1 MRVRDLPLSASSVDH
16 FADRGVRE
24 LYPPQAAA
32 VDAGVCEG
40 SNVVAAIPTA
50 SGKTFI
56 AQLGLLTADGP
67 GLYVCPLRA
76 LAREKYESFASLPG
90 LEVGISTGD
99 FDASGEDLAGN
110 DVIVA
115 TSEKVDSA
123 IRNGASWVDELACV
137 VVDEVHLLDAE
148 RRGPTLE
155 VTIATLRRQNPDVQV
170 VALSATV
177 DNPEA
182 IAGWLDAT
190 LIESDWRPVDLR
202 TGVAVG
208 GSVAFDDGT
217 TREVPLDEPDRANG
231 RDGDASSGG
240 GDASSGGGD
249 TGNSTGDAG
258 GDDDGETGPD
268 DTEVAA
274 ALVADTVAE
283 GGQCLAFVRSRAEAV
298 SLAERLAA
306 DGLAERM
313 GIETAAA
320 AAADEAGAVDGTV
333 TGRQLADC
341 LRSGVAFHH
350 AGLRS
355 GHRAVVESAF
365 RDRDVAC
372 ICATPTLAAGVN
384 VPARRVVV
392 RDQKRYSGSRM
403 EWLPTL
409 EVHQMCGRAGRPGLD
424 PHGEAVLV
432 GAADTRD
439 ELVERYV
446 DGEPEAVESTLAD
459 PASLRTHVL
468 SAIATGF
475 AETEAEILDV
485 FEGTFYARET
495 GAGGLADAVG
505 VAVDALVSADMV
517 QRETTGGVDDYRLI
531 ATSVGETTSRQYVR
545 PETGERIVDGLR
557 TAAAMPNA
565 TTLTAFELICDTP
578 DMQDTYLGN
587 EERAEMYR
595 FARRHAGVL
604 TTEMHETDAFEEWL
618 ESVKTARILDEW
630 IDGATVE
637 ELVEAYRIGPGDL
650 DSRIE
655 RAEWLLSAAEALADT
670 IGVGVPSVPRARSRL

>member
-1 MRVRDLPLSASSVDH
+1 MRVSDLPLAEPYVDH
-16 FADRGVRE
+16 FAERGIRE

-32 VDAGVCEG
+32 VEAGVCEG
-40 SNVVAAIPTA
+40 ANVVAAIPTA
-50 SGKTFI
+50 SGKTFV
-56 AQLGLLTADGP
+56 AELGLLTADGP

-76 LAREKYESFASLPG
+76 LAREKYEAFAALPG
-90 LEVGISTGD
+90 VDVGISTGD
-99 FDASGEDLAGN
+99 FDATGEALAGN
-110 DVIVA
+110 DVVVA

-123 IRNGASWVDELACV
+123 IRNGADWVDELACV
-137 VVDEVHLLDAE
+137 VVDEVHLLGAE

-155 VTIATLRRQNPDVQV
+155 VTLATLRRRNPDVQV

-182 IAGWLDAT
+182 IAGWLDAA
-190 LIESDWRPVDLR
+190 LVESDWRPVDLR

-208 GSVAFDDGT
+208 GHVEFDDGT
-217 TREVPLDEPDRANG
+217 AI
-231 RDGDASSGG
+231 DAAVEGEGSPGE
-240 GDASSGGGD
+240 D
-249 TGNSTGDAG
+249 
-258 GDDDGETGPD
+258 GDDDGPD
-268 DTEVAA
+268 DSDVAA
-274 ALVADTVAE
+274 ALVADTVAD
-283 GGQCLAFVRSRAEAV
+283 GGQCLAFVRSRTEAV
-298 SLAERLAA
+298 ALAERLGE
-306 DGLAERM
+306 DGLAEEM
-313 GIETAAA
+313 GIESAAETAAEEVE
-320 AAADEAGAVDGTV
+320 DVDGTV

-355 GHRAVVESAF
+355 GHRSVVEAAF
-365 RDRDVAC
+365 RERDVAC

-392 RDQKRYSGSRM
+392 RDQKRYAGSAM

-432 GAADTRD
+432 GDAEAED

-446 DGEPEAVESTLAD
+446 AGEPEAVESTLAD

-475 AETEAEILDV
+475 AETEEEILGV
-485 FEGTFYARET
+485 FEGTFYAREA
-495 GAGGLADAVG
+495 GAGGLADAVA
-505 VAVDALVSADMV
+505 VAVDDLVAAGMV
-517 QRETTGGVDDYRLI
+517 RRETGDVEGYRLV
-531 ATSVGETTSRQYVR
+531 ATPVGETTSKQYVR
-545 PETGERIVDGLR
+545 PETGERIVAGLR
-557 TAAAMPNA
+557 TAAGMADA
-565 TTLTAFELICDTP
+565 TTLTALEVICDTP

-587 EERAEMYR
+587 EERADIYR
-595 FARRHAGVL
+595 FARANAGEL
-604 TTEMHETDAFEEWL
+604 TTAMHETDDFEEWL

-630 IDGATVE
+630 IGGSTVE

-655 RAEWLLSAAEALADT
+655 RAEWLLSAAEALAET
-670 IGVGVPSVPRARSRL
+670 IGVGVPAVSGARARL

>member
-1 MRVRDLPLSASSVDH
+1 MRVRDLPLSERFVDH
-16 FADRGVRE
+16 FADRGIRE

-40 SNVVAAIPTA
+40 ENVVAAVPTA
-50 SGKTFI
+50 SGKTFV
-56 AQLGLLTADGP
+56 AELALLTADGP

-76 LAREKYESFASLPG
+76 LAREKYEAFAALPG
-90 LEVGISTGD
+90 VEAAISTGD
-99 FDASGEDLAGN
+99 FDASGEALAGN
-110 DVIVA
+110 DVVVA

-137 VVDEVHLLDAE
+137 AVDEVHLLGAA

-155 VTIATLRRQNPDVQV
+155 VTLATLRRRNPELQV

-182 IAGWLDAT
+182 IAEWLDAT
-190 LIESDWRPVDLR
+190 LVESEWRPVDLR

-208 GSVAFDDGT
+208 GDVTFDDGAEMAVEFGDGAVDESS
-217 TREVPLDEPDRANG
+217 RENS
-231 RDGDASSGG
+231 DGD
-240 GDASSGGGD
+240 
-249 TGNSTGDAG
+249 
-258 GDDDGETGPD
+258 GDDSPD
-268 DTEVAA
+268 DTEITAV
-274 ALVADTVAE
+274 LVSDAVDR
-283 GGQCLAFVRSRAEAV
+283 GGQCLAFVRSRTEAV
-298 SLAERLAA
+298 ALAERLAA
-306 DGLAERM
+306 DGLAERL
-313 GIETAAA
+313 GTESAAA
-320 AAADEAGAVDGTV
+320 AAGDEAADVDGTA

-350 AGLRS
+350 AGLRA
-355 GHRAVVESAF
+355 GHRAIVENAF
-365 RDRDVAC
+365 RDRDLAC

-384 VPARRVVV
+384 VPARRVVI
-392 RDQKRYSGSRM
+392 RDQKRYAGSAM

-432 GAADTRD
+432 GDADTEAD
-439 ELVERYV
+439 LVERYV
-446 DGEPEAVESTLAD
+446 EGEPEAVESTLAD

-485 FEGTFYARET
+485 FEGTFYAREA
-495 GAGGLADAVG
+495 GAGGLADAVA
-505 VAVDALVSADMV
+505 VAVDDLVAAGLV
-517 QRETTGGVDDYRLI
+517 RRETGEGGVEAYRLI
-531 ATSVGETTSRQYVR
+531 ATPIGETASKQYVR
-545 PETGERIVDGLR
+545 PETAERIVSGLR

-565 TTLTAFELICDTP
+565 TTLTVFEVICDTP

-587 EERAEMYR
+587 AERAEIYR
-595 FARRHAGVL
+595 FARANAGAL
-604 TTEMHETDAFEEWL
+604 TTAMDEADEFEAWL

-630 IDGATVE
+630 IGGATVE
-637 ELVEAYRIGPGDL
+637 ELVESHRIGPGDL
-650 DSRIE
+650 DSRVE
-655 RAEWLLSAAEALADT
+655 RAEWLLSAAEALAET
-670 IGVGVPSVPRARSRL
+670 IGARVPAVARARSRL

>member
-1 MRVRDLPLSASSVDH
+1 MRVSDLPLAEPHVDH
-16 FADRGVRE
+16 FAERGIRE

-40 SNVVAAIPTA
+40 ENVVAAIPTA
-50 SGKTFI
+50 SGKTFV
-56 AQLGLLTADGP
+56 AELGLLTADGP

-76 LAREKYESFASLPG
+76 LAREKYEAFAALPG
-90 LEVGISTGD
+90 VDVGISTGD
-99 FDASGEDLAGN
+99 FDAAGEALAGN
-110 DVIVA
+110 DVVVA

-123 IRNGASWVDELACV
+123 IRNGAAWVDELACV
-137 VVDEVHLLDAE
+137 VVDEVHLLGAE

-155 VTIATLRRQNPDVQV
+155 VTLATLRRRNPDVQV

-190 LIESDWRPVDLR
+190 LVESDWRPVDLR

-208 GSVAFDDGT
+208 GRVEFDDGT
-217 TREVPLDEPDRANG
+217 AIDVAVE
-231 RDGDASSGG
+231 GG
-240 GDASSGGGD
+240 
-249 TGNSTGDAG
+249 AG
-258 GDDDGETGPD
+258 PGEDGDDDADGDDAPD
-268 DTEVAA
+268 DTEVTA
-274 ALVADTVAE
+274 ALVADTVAD
-283 GGQCLAFVRSRAEAV
+283 GGQCLAFVRSRTEAV
-298 SLAERLAA
+298 ALAERLAE
-306 DGLAERM
+306 DGLGAEM
-313 GIETAAA
+313 GVESAAA
-320 AAADEAGAVDGTV
+320 AAADEVEAVDGTV
-333 TGRQLADC
+333 TGRRLADC

-355 GHRAVVESAF
+355 GHRSVVESAF

-392 RDQKRYSGSRM
+392 RDQKRYAGSAM

-432 GAADTRD
+432 GDADSEA

-446 DGEPEAVESTLAD
+446 EGEPEAVESTLAD

-468 SAIATGF
+468 SAVATGF
-475 AETEAEILDV
+475 AETEEEILGV
-485 FEGTFYARET
+485 FEGTFYAREA
-495 GAGGLADAVG
+495 GAGGLADAVA
-505 VAVDALVSADMV
+505 VAVDDLVAAEMV
-517 QRETTGGVDDYRLI
+517 RRETGGVDDYRLV
-531 ATSVGETTSRQYVR
+531 ATPVGETTSKQYVR
-545 PETGERIVDGLR
+545 PETGERIVAGLR
-557 TAAAMPNA
+557 TAAEMADA
-565 TTLTAFELICDTP
+565 TTLTAFEVICDTP

-587 EERAEMYR
+587 EERAEIYR
-595 FARRHAGVL
+595 FARANAGRL
-604 TTEMHETDAFEEWL
+604 TTAMGETDEFEEWL

-630 IDGATVE
+630 IGGATVE

-655 RAEWLLSAAEALADT
+655 RAEWLLSAAEALAET
-670 IGVGVPSVPRARSRL
+670 VGVSVPAVSRARARL

>member
-1 MRVRDLPLSASSVDH
+1 MRVSDLPLAEPYVDH
-16 FADRGVRE
+16 FAERGIRE

-32 VDAGVCEG
+32 VDAGVCDG
-40 SNVVAAIPTA
+40 ANVVAAIPTA
-50 SGKTFI
+50 SGKTFV
-56 AQLGLLTADGP
+56 AELGLLTADGP

-76 LAREKYESFASLPG
+76 LAREKYEAFASLPG
-90 LEVGISTGD
+90 VDVGISTGD
-99 FDASGEDLAGN
+99 FDATGEALAGN
-110 DVIVA
+110 DVVVA

-123 IRNGASWVDELACV
+123 IRNGADWVDELACV
-137 VVDEVHLLDAE
+137 VVDEVHLLGAE

-155 VTIATLRRQNPDVQV
+155 VTLATLRRRNPDVQV

-190 LIESDWRPVDLR
+190 LVESDWRPVDLR

-208 GSVAFDDGT
+208 GHVDFDDGT
-217 TREVPLDEPDRANG
+217 AIDVAVADESDPETD
-231 RDGDASSGG
+231 
-240 GDASSGGGD
+240 
-249 TGNSTGDAG
+249 
-258 GDDDGETGPD
+258 GDDDDGLD
-268 DTEVAA
+268 DTEVTA
-274 ALVADTVAE
+274 ALVADTVAD
-283 GGQCLAFVRSRAEAV
+283 GGQCLAFVRSRTEAV
-298 SLAERLAA
+298 ALAERLAE
-306 DGLAERM
+306 DGLAGEM
-313 GIETAAA
+313 GIGSAAETAA
-320 AAADEAGAVDGTV
+320 DEVEAVDGTV

-355 GHRAVVESAF
+355 GHRSVVEAAF
-365 RDRDVAC
+365 RDRDAAC

-392 RDQKRYSGSRM
+392 RDQKRYAGSAM

-432 GAADTRD
+432 GDEDTEA

-446 DGEPEAVESTLAD
+446 EGEPEAVESKLAD

-475 AETEAEILDV
+475 AETEEEILGV
-485 FEGTFYARET
+485 FEGTFYAREA
-495 GAGGLADAVG
+495 GAGGLADAVA
-505 VAVDALVSADMV
+505 VAVDDLVAAGMV
-517 QRETTGGVDDYRLI
+517 RRETGGVDAYRLV
-531 ATSVGETTSRQYVR
+531 ATPVGETTSKQYVR
-545 PETGERIVDGLR
+545 PETGERIVAGLR
-557 TAAAMPNA
+557 TAAEMASA
-565 TTLTAFELICDTP
+565 TTLTVFEVICDTP

-587 EERAEMYR
+587 EERAEIYR
-595 FARRHAGVL
+595 FARANAGQL
-604 TTEMHETDAFEEWL
+604 TTAMGETDDFEEWL

-630 IDGATVE
+630 IGGATVE

-655 RAEWLLSAAEALADT
+655 RAEWLLSAAEALAET
-670 IGVGVPSVPRARSRL
+670 TGLSVPAVSRARARL

>member
-1 MRVRDLPLSASSVDH
+1 MRVSDLPLAEPYVDH
-16 FADRGVRE
+16 FAERGIRE

-32 VDAGVCEG
+32 VDAGVCDG
-40 SNVVAAIPTA
+40 ANVVAAIPTA
-50 SGKTFI
+50 SGKTFV
-56 AQLGLLTADGP
+56 AELGLLTADGP

-76 LAREKYESFASLPG
+76 LAREKYEAFASLPG
-90 LEVGISTGD
+90 VDVGISTGD
-99 FDASGEDLAGN
+99 FDATGEALAGN
-110 DVIVA
+110 DVVVA

-123 IRNGASWVDELACV
+123 IRNGADWVDELACV
-137 VVDEVHLLDAE
+137 VVDEVHLLGAE

-155 VTIATLRRQNPDVQV
+155 VTLATLRRRNPDVQV

-190 LIESDWRPVDLR
+190 LVESDWRPVDLR

-208 GSVAFDDGT
+208 GHVDFDDGT
-217 TREVPLDEPDRANG
+217 AIDVAVADESNPETD
-231 RDGDASSGG
+231 
-240 GDASSGGGD
+240 
-249 TGNSTGDAG
+249 
-258 GDDDGETGPD
+258 GDDDDGLD
-268 DTEVAA
+268 DTEVTA
-274 ALVADTVAE
+274 ALVADTVAD
-283 GGQCLAFVRSRAEAV
+283 GGQCLAFVRSRTEAV
-298 SLAERLAA
+298 ALAERLAE
-306 DGLAERM
+306 DGLAGEM
-313 GIETAAA
+313 GIGSAAE
-320 AAADEAGAVDGTV
+320 AAADEVEAVDGTV

-355 GHRAVVESAF
+355 GHRSVVEAAF
-365 RDRDVAC
+365 RDRDAAC

-392 RDQKRYSGSRM
+392 RDQKRYAGSAM

-432 GAADTRD
+432 GDEDTEA

-446 DGEPEAVESTLAD
+446 EGEPEAVESKLAD

-475 AETEAEILDV
+475 AETEEEILGV
-485 FEGTFYARET
+485 FEGTFYAREA
-495 GAGGLADAVG
+495 GAGGLADAVA
-505 VAVDALVSADMV
+505 VAVDDLVAAGMV
-517 QRETTGGVDDYRLI
+517 RRETGGVDAYRLV
-531 ATSVGETTSRQYVR
+531 ATPVGETTSKQYVR
-545 PETGERIVDGLR
+545 PETGERIVAGLR
-557 TAAAMPNA
+557 TAAEMASA
-565 TTLTAFELICDTP
+565 TTLTVFEVICDTP

-587 EERAEMYR
+587 EERAEIYR
-595 FARRHAGVL
+595 FARANAGQL
-604 TTEMHETDAFEEWL
+604 TTAMGETDDFEEWL

-630 IDGATVE
+630 IGGATVE
-637 ELVEAYRIGPGDL
+637 ALVEAYRIGPGDL

-655 RAEWLLSAAEALADT
+655 RAEWLLSAAEALAET
-670 IGVGVPSVPRARSRL
+670 TGLSVPAVSRARARL